1 MEQRNYETGKKASNK
16 IKQEKKKRKK
26 KPKNSKKQKLLIV
39 GSTLLIA
46 NQILAMAAGA
56 TIDDYFER
64 KNRIE
69 DGEDYIRNKY
79 KDLPNVYYQPSDI
92 GGVHLMVDGLSI
104 AKFDSG
110 ASISKEQAIP
120 YIVKEMEKIDPNVT
134 LAEKYVIALDL
145 VEGNMDI
152 VEKYLGKISK
162 QELEDKLLWGHHMSA
177 IENLGGKIDYEN
189 NNEENQK
196 SGGHAR

>member
-1 MEQRNYETGKKASNK
+1 MEQSNYETGKKASNK

-26 KPKNSKKQKLLIV
+26 KPKNSKKQKLIIV

-79 KDLPNVYYQPSDI
+79 KDLPNVYYQPTF
-92 GGVHLMVDGLSI
+92 L
-104 AKFDSG
+104 
-110 ASISKEQAIP
+110 
-120 YIVKEMEKIDPNVT
+120 
-134 LAEKYVIALDL
+134 
-145 VEGNMDI
+145 
-152 VEKYLGKISK
+152 
-162 QELEDKLLWGHHMSA
+162 
-177 IENLGGKIDYEN
+177 
-189 NNEENQK
+189 
-196 SGGHAR
+196 